1 MKVNT
6 AIFKS
11 YDIRGIYPS
20 ELNEQT
26 AFEIGRAFVLYTKAK
41 NVVVGRDMR
50 LSSPKLHNALVGGI
64 LSQGANVY
72 DIGQVATEVL
82 YFAMGSFKYDAGIMV
97 TASHNPKEYN
107 GFKMMQKTDSNFSI
121 IRGKDLLD
129 VVSTG
134 NVKESEIK
142 GVLKEIDVWKDYIN
156 HVFSVIDVA
165 EVRPFKVVIDTGNG
179 MMGKLIPMIA
189 SILPIDIVHI
199 NSELDGSF
207 PNHPSNVLEKGATD
221 QIGKKILEEKADF
234 GFIFDGD
241 GDRAYLMDEKGRR
254 VLSDVAFLPLAK
266 YFLDKGKGETFV
278 LQLVASKSIDELVK
292 KWGGKTARVPVG
304 FVNIK
309 NAMIKENGAVACEIT
324 GHYCFR
330 DNFFSDSSLLAISI
344 LLKAISGQD
353 KSVSEFFSQFSLF
366 YKPEEINFEVKDKD
380 AVIAELKNKY
390 SDGTQNFMDGITVD
404 YEDWWFN
411 VRPSNTEPLLRLNIE
426 ANTQEILD
434 KKIKELTKIISK

>member
-1 MKVNT
+1 MKINLD
-6 AIFKS
+6 IFKS
-11 YDIRGIYPS
+11 YDVRGIYPS
-20 ELNEQT
+20 ELNDEA
-26 AFEIGRAFVLYTKAK
+26 AFEIGRAFIQYTGAK

-50 LSSPKLHNALVGGI
+50 LSSPKLHEALVRGI

-82 YFAMGSFKYDAGIMV
+82 YFAMGSFKYDGGIMV
-97 TASHNPKEYN
+97 TASHNPKDYN

-121 IRGKDLLD
+121 IRGKDLLG
-129 VVSTG
+129 VVNAG
-134 NVKESEIK
+134 NFKESEIK
-142 GVLKEIDVWKDYIN
+142 GVSNEIDVWKDYIN
-156 HVFSVIDVA
+156 HAFSFIDVA
-165 EVRPFKVVIDTGNG
+165 EARPFKVVIDTGNG

-189 SILPIDIVHI
+189 PILPIEIVHI
-199 NSELDGSF
+199 NSELDGNF

-254 VLSDVAFLPLAK
+254 VLSDVAFLPLVK
-266 YFLDKGKGETFV
+266 YFLDKVKGETFV

-292 KWGGKTARVPVG
+292 KWGGKTVRVPVG

-309 NAMIKENGAVACEIT
+309 DAMIKENGAVACEIT

-330 DNFFSDSSLLAISI
+330 DNFFSDSSLLAILI

-366 YKPEEINFEVKDKD
+366 CKPEEINFKVKDKD
-380 AVIAELKNKY
+380 AIIAELKNKY
-390 SDGTQNFMDGITVD
+390 SDGTQNFMDGITVG
-404 YEDWWFN
+404 YKDWWFN

-426 ANTQEILD
+426 ADTQELLAE
-434 KKIKELTKIISK
+434 KQKEISKLIK